1 MKKKDKPIKYNNET
15 KFTVVRE
22 IIINDVKD
30 PNGHRYI
37 QKAHVEDTPN
47 QNKDFELGS
56 VRKPKN
62 KDVVEM
68 RWDIPSKEKINPFKL
83 FQN

>member
-1 MKKKDKPIKYNNET
+1 MKIKDKPIKYNNET

-30 PNGHRYI
+30 ERGVRYV

-47 QNKDFELGS
+47 QNNDFELGS

-62 KDVVEM
+62 KDVINIK
-68 RWDIPSKEKINPFKL
+68 WNIPSKEKINPFSL
-83 FQN
+83 FKN